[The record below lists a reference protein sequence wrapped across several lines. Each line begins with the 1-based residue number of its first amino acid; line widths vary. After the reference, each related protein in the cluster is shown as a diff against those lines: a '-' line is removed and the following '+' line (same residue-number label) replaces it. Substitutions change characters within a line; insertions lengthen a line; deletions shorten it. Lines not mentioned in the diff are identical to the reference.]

1 MHDVDRM
8 IHGKIAWAA
17 WEEGGFWGVDLSDIH
32 FPKPAAWYVPPARS
46 DAGRA
51 GSSHGDDM
59 TTGSFGSDS
68 GLVFG
73 SGSDA
78 GAGGIWAFRYVPG
91 YSATVR
97 WNSDESNVIVT
108 PGRGS

>member
-1 MHDVDRM
+1 
-8 IHGKIAWAA
+8 
-17 WEEGGFWGVDLSDIH
+17 
-32 FPKPAAWYVPPARS
+32 
-46 DAGRA
+46 
-51 GSSHGDDM
+51 M

-73 SGSDA
+73 SGSDE
-78 GAGGIWAFRYVPG
+78 GAGGIWAFRYNPG

-108 PGRGS
+108 QTKEKKGSHDDDD